1 MEIHRDGAR
10 SVLRKIV
17 ITTLIGAISFPLT
30 NVVFQTAA
38 EQLAMTAAVGAV
50 VLIVQFLVEVDHR
63 LSMIESKQFEHAD
76 ETKKIVRRGFSSI
89 NDATRLYARMESVGL
104 RNDSVTQLMQKA
116 AEVGKMSPLVSGFVQ
131 SEIDRLSVLFHGLAS
146 EHVTYN
152 GEDRDWLLALTRTAQ
167 KSIDAVSLPAVD
179 AGGESFDGG
188 FWGSALGYHYLDLQY
203 EAIQRG
209 VQVRRLF
216 VVNRPEFTEDPN
228 MLSTCRSQ
236 ADLGITVRLLY
247 PSAVPSAMQGYLFDF
262 ILFDDVLSYEVEPAF
277 QVEHDLNPVIL
288 HTRLVLNSEKM
299 IEHRRKYE
307 LLWRSGRQLP

>member
-1 MEIHRDGAR
+1 MEINRDGAR

-30 NVVFQTAA
+30 NVLFQTGA

-89 NDATRLYARMESVGL
+89 SDATRLYGRMESIGL

-116 AEVGKMSPLVSGFVQ
+116 TQVGKMSPLVARFVQ
-131 SEIDRLSVLFHGLAS
+131 SEIDRVSALFHGLAS
-146 EHVTYN
+146 EQVTYN
-152 GEDRDWLLALTRTAQ
+152 GEDRDWLLALTRSAQ
-167 KSIDAVSLPAVD
+167 TSIDAVSMLAVD
-179 AGGESFDGG
+179 AGGESFDSG
-188 FWGSALGYHYLDLQY
+188 FWGSDLGYRYLDLQHQ
-203 EAIQRG
+203 AIQRG

-216 VVNRPEFTEDPN
+216 VINRPELTDDPN
-228 MLSTCRSQ
+228 MLNTCRSQ

-247 PSAVPSAMQGYLFDF
+247 PSAASSAVQGYLFDF

-277 QVEHDLNPVIL
+277 QVEHDLNPLIL
-288 HTRLVLNSEKM
+288 HTRLVLSDEKM
-299 IEHRRKYE
+299 AEHRRKYE
-307 LLWRSGRQLP
+307 SLWRSGSPLP